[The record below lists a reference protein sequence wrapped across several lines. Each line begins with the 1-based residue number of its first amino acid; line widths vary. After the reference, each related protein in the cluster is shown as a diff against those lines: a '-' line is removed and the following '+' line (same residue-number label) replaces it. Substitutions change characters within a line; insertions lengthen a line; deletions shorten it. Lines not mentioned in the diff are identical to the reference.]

1 MAERKIALLGQPNS
15 GKSTIFNNLT
25 GSHQHVGNWPG
36 KTVEKKEG
44 AFNFNG
50 TAYTVADLPGSY
62 SLSANSD
69 EEVVTRD
76 YIASGEAELVC
87 ILADSSQLERS
98 LFMLADYAGINT
110 PAMLVLTMTDVAEE
124 KGRKVDVKALENK
137 LGIPVVGIVA
147 PELKECDKLKKAF
160 ENALKNPEYLNS
172 DSLFEMYK
180 NNELYN
186 EAFSIVPE
194 NGVEHYSAEWLAAK
208 LMDGDKVV
216 ADMLDDKKAAYA
228 FIEKAKNGSLITSD
242 CKFEWIAKLIDGAV
256 IKTKTTSELL
266 TKFDRNAIHPKKGKW
281 VAIGIIIAALCGSML
296 LAGPLMALGF
306 NVVMPLMFSLV
317 ESVVP
322 AVGGPEWLISFLNTT
337 ICTSLGWVIA
347 MVGFVFA
354 VNIVFGLIEQVGYM
368 ARISYVFD
376 NVMNKLGLQGKSVM
390 PLLMSFGCTMGG
402 VSGARVLDNRGQKL
416 LTIAVAWAVPCAAT
430 FTVIPTLAT
439 AFFGSGSVLVII
451 FLLALM
457 FLHIFVTAKIF
468 GRKLSPVENRAGLI
482 MELPPYHKPRW
493 KDIFRTALNNVWDTF
508 KKAFA
513 VVFIIATVFWIL
525 SYSTGAGDISLLQK
539 IGEAIEP
546 VTKIFGLSWQ
556 SFMAFVASAIS
567 KEGVLGIFSVL
578 FTGDGSLIDMATKIT
593 TADASITEIMAAAI
607 SKAEGLA
614 LIVAV
619 TFNVPCMVAVAS
631 THNETHSVKW
641 TLKIAAYYIVSALIL
656 SGVTYHIANIFM

>member
-1 MAERKIALLGQPNS
+1 MANRKIALLGQPNS

-44 AFNFNG
+44 TFTRNG
-50 TAYTVADLPGSY
+50 TTYTIADLPGSY

-110 PAMLVLTMTDVAEE
+110 PAMLVLTMTDVAEQ
-124 KGRKVDVKALENK
+124 KGNKVDAKALERK
-137 LGIPVVGIVA
+137 LGIPVVSIVA
-147 PELKECDKLKKAF
+147 PDLKEYDKFYTALDKAL
-160 ENALKNPEYLNS
+160 ANPQYIKTDELF
-172 DSLFEMYK
+172 SLYSK
-180 NNELYN
+180 NELYK
-186 EAFSIVPE
+186 EALSLVPA
-194 NGVEHYSAEWLAAK
+194 NGKKHYSAQWLAAK
-208 LMDGDKVV
+208 LMDGDKIV
-216 ADMLDDKKAAYA
+216 AEMADDQKAVSR
-228 FIEKAKNGSLITSD
+228 FTGKAKNGSLITSD
-242 CKFEWIAKLIDGAV
+242 CKFDWIAELIEGAV
-256 IKTKTTSELL
+256 IKTKTASELL

-281 VAIGIIIAALCGSML
+281 IAIGIVLLAFCGSMAIASPIMSIGMSFVPVL
-296 LAGPLMALGF
+296 S
-306 NVVMPLMFSLV
+306 SLV
-317 ESVVP
+317 TSLVSS
-322 AVGGPEWLISFLNTT
+322 AGGPDWLSSLINTA
-337 ICTSLGWVIA
+337 ICTPIGWVIA
-347 MVGFVFA
+347 MVSFVFA
-354 VNIVFGLIEQVGYM
+354 VNIVFGYMEQVGYM
-368 ARISYVFD
+368 ARVSYVFD

-402 VSGARVLDNRGQKL
+402 ATGARVLDNWGQKV
-416 LTIAVAWAVPCAAT
+416 LTIALAWAVPCAAT
-430 FTVIPTLAT
+430 FTVIPTLAA
-439 AFFGSGSVLVII
+439 AFFGWRSIFVIV

-457 FLHIFVTAKIF
+457 FLHMFVTAKIF
-468 GRKLSPVENRAGLI
+468 GRKLSPVENHAGLI

-493 KDIFRTALNNVWDTF
+493 KDIIRTALNNVWDTF
-508 KKAFA
+508 KKAFT
-513 VVFIIATVFWIL
+513 VIFIIATVFWLL
-525 SYSTGAGDISLLQK
+525 SYSTGSGDISLLQK

-546 VTKIFGLSWQ
+546 FTKIFGLSWQ

-578 FTGDGSLIDMATKIT
+578 FTGDGSLIQMATKVT

-619 TFNVPCMVAVAS
+619 TFNVPCVLAVAS
-631 THNETHSVKW
+631 TYNETHSVKW
-641 TLKIAAYYIVSALIL
+641 TLKIAGYYIVFALIL
-656 SGVTYHIANIFM
+656 AGITYHIANIFM